1 MIESSKKMSGERAPL
16 LLIFGSHAN
25 RLAALIRERPNL
37 TARLIVAPRE
47 ALHAIGAFLHLAPGA
62 TGPDAEVAALI
73 DNADP
78 RDLLSAALPGCPARL
93 FKALDRAG
101 DRIHEQSFYERLG
114 IVSRGPFADALLGGG
129 NLDDGRLG
137 FFGALSDMD
146 PMISTLQGAL
156 GEARYHA
163 EGVDCLLTFL
173 RAHHAL
179 HDGDFRLPPKAG
191 MASLARRLQRALG
204 RIPAPD
210 PGFSPPA
217 PYRIV
222 TSTADLQRIGKKFG
236 NCVAMPN
243 YHAVGYHF
251 RLVGGTGVFL
261 VCDDPALLVAL
272 RRVGG
277 GLWVLE
283 QMAGPKNQAPPKG
296 TQAAL
301 LRGLAAAGLKIVAID
316 PQAAYSR
323 LHDESRSRRALA
335 DLGEDDLEED
345 AADGI
350 NGDVEEMAA

>member
-1 MIESSKKMSGERAPL
+1 MIESSKKMSRERAPL
-16 LLIFGSHAN
+16 LLIFGSHAG
-25 RLAALIRERPNL
+25 RMQALMRERPNL
-37 TARLIVAPRE
+37 TARLIMAPRE
-47 ALHAIGAFLHLAPGA
+47 ALHAIGAFLHLAPA
-62 TGPDAEVAALI
+62 ASQPDADVAAI
-73 DNADP
+73 ISDSDP
-78 RDLLSAALPGCPARL
+78 RDLLSAALPGCSPRL
-93 FKALDRAG
+93 YKALDRAG
-101 DRIHEQSFYERLG
+101 DRIHERSFYKRLG
-114 IVSRGPFADALLGGG
+114 LISRSPFADALLSDG

-137 FFGALSDMD
+137 FYEALSDMD

-156 GEARYHA
+156 GETRYHA

-179 HDGDFRLPPKAG
+179 HDSDFRLPPKAG
-191 MASLARRLQRALG
+191 MASLARRLQRALA

-210 PGFSPPA
+210 PGFSPPP

-243 YHAVGYHF
+243 YHAAGYHF
-251 RLVGGTGVFL
+251 RLVGGAGVFL
-261 VCDDPALLVAL
+261 VSDDPALLVAL

-296 TQAAL
+296 AQATL
-301 LRGLAAAGLKIVAID
+301 LRDLADAGFRIVSTD

-323 LHDESRSRRALA
+323 LHHEVRSRRTLA
-335 DLGEDDLEED
+335 DLNEHDLDED

-350 NGDVEEMAA
+350 NGDIDEVAA